1 MREHSEE
8 SVKFIPRYKVKIFVY
23 KKLSIYLLIS
33 FSSPVRYTGCIENGA

>member
-23 KKLSIYLLIS
+23 KKIINL
-33 FSSPVRYTGCIENGA
+33 FVNKF